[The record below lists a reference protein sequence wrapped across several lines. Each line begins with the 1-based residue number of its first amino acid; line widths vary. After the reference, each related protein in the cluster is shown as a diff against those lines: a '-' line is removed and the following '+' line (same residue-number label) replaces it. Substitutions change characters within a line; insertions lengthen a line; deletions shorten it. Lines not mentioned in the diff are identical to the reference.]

1 MVLQAPMWGE
11 DIEKCAAQA
20 LSLCESRRALVLGYP
35 EDVQAHPYSAE
46 APPLI
51 PRVLVTQNLR

>member
-11 DIEKCAAQA
+11 DIEKCAAQT

-35 EDVQAHPYSAE
+35 EDVLRSRLTYA
-46 APPLI
+46 
-51 PRVLVTQNLR
+51 VLKLPQ

>member
-35 EDVQAHPYSAE
+35 EDVQAHPAE
-46 APPLI
+46 APPMI
-51 PRVLVTQNLR
+51 PRVRVTQNLP